1 MDLEVL
7 RTKIDEIDASLI
19 KLLEERLN
27 IAKEIGEYKKE
38 KGLPVADY
46 DRELIKLD
54 SIEKASSA
62 EFSEYNR
69 MVFTGIMAVS
79 KDLQGKIVEGED
91 AL

>member
-38 KGLPVADY
+38 KGLPVAD
-46 DRELIKLD
+46 
-54 SIEKASSA
+54 
-62 EFSEYNR
+62 
-69 MVFTGIMAVS
+69 
-79 KDLQGKIVEGED
+79 
-91 AL
+91 